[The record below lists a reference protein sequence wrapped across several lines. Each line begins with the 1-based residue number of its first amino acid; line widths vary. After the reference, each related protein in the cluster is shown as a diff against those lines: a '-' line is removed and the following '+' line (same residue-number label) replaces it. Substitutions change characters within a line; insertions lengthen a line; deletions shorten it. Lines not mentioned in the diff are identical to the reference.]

1 MSKVVTRTLQ
11 KQIDQNNMNKDRKNI
26 NTLRTVLTNGMP
38 KKQVLT
44 HKETKLII
52 KPKKNQMNL

>member
-1 MSKVVTRTLQ
+1 
-11 KQIDQNNMNKDRKNI
+11 MNKDRKNI